1 MMIGESMVIAVK
13 KRSTACLIT
22 WIFSSLLMVSCTTTT
37 TIDGVKEE
45 PVANSK
51 ILENRIQLAL
61 GYMSKGDHEGAR
73 IHLNKA
79 MEVDSRSPELHD
91 VWALL
96 YQKEREFDEAE
107 AHYKK
112 ALTYDPL
119 FTRGR
124 SNYGLFLL
132 RQGRYEEAYQQF
144 SIGAEDLGYPR
155 RAEMFYKKGIAAVQ
169 LGKLA
174 EAESTFTRAAV
185 LNPQLSAAYLELAE
199 LAYNR
204 EDYPRA
210 KQLLTEY
217 NYTKKGPSP
226 KELWLGVRLERSLG
240 NKDAEASQGMALR
253 NLFPDSRE
261 NQEYQSWLKNEQ
273 KK

>member
-1 MMIGESMVIAVK
+1 MGERMVTVVRKQSAP
-13 KRSTACLIT
+13 CLIM
-22 WIFSSLLMVSCTTTT
+22 WILSALLMTGCTTTT
-37 TIDGVKEE
+37 TTDGVKKE
-45 PVANSK
+45 PADNNK

-73 IHLNKA
+73 QNLNKA
-79 MEVDSRSPELHD
+79 MKVNSRSPELHD

-96 YQKEREFDEAE
+96 YQKEREFGEAE

-112 ALTYDPL
+112 ALTYNPL

-132 RQGRYEEAYQQF
+132 RQGRYEEAYHQF
-144 SIGAEDLGYPR
+144 SKGAEDLGYPR
-155 RAEMFYKKGIAAVQ
+155 RAELFYKVGISALK

-174 EAESTFTRAAV
+174 EAENAFTRAAV
-185 LNPQLSAAYLELAE
+185 LNPQLSVAYLELAD
-199 LAYNR
+199 LTYNR
-204 EDYPRA
+204 GDYPKA
-210 KQLLTEY
+210 KQLLNEY
-217 NYTKKGPSP
+217 NNTKRGPSSRG
-226 KELWLGVRLERSLG
+226 LWLGVRLERSLG
-240 NKDAEASQGMALR
+240 NKDAEASQGLALR

-261 NQEYQSWLKNEQ
+261 NQEYQNWLNNEQ

>member
-1 MMIGESMVIAVK
+1 MMGESMETAVK
-13 KRSTACLIT
+13 KRSAPCLVV
-22 WIFSSLLMVSCTTTT
+22 WVFSVLLMASCTTTT
-37 TIDGVKEE
+37 TINGVKEE
-45 PVANSK
+45 PVADSK

-73 IHLNKA
+73 QNLNKA
-79 MEVDSRSPELHD
+79 MAVNSRSPELHD

-96 YQKEREFDEAE
+96 YQKEGEFGEAE

-112 ALTYDPL
+112 ALSYDPL

-144 SIGAEDLGYPR
+144 SKGAEDLGYPR
-155 RAEMFYKKGIAAVQ
+155 RAEMFYKVGIAALQ

-174 EAESTFTRAAV
+174 EAENAFTRAAV
-185 LNPQLSAAYLELAE
+185 LNPQLSGAYLELAE

-217 NYTKKGPSP
+217 NNIKKGPSP

-240 NKDAEASQGMALR
+240 DKDAEASQGLALR

>member
-1 MMIGESMVIAVK
+1 MIGESMVIAVK

-22 WIFSSLLMVSCTTTT
+22 WIFSSFLMVSCTTTT

-217 NYTKKGPSP
+217 NYSKKGPSP